1 MADYVDYKARTFLT
15 QSTNCDD
22 WDAINESLL
31 NLYDDDKLNVVFED
45 EHTPQFYSKKNW
57 SFQLHSEKGIS
68 HIRRSKN
75 HFDVF
80 IKHTSYMQTF
90 FI

>member
-1 MADYVDYKARTFLT
+1 MDYVDYKARTFLT

-45 EHTPQFYSKKNW
+45 EQTPQFYPKNEDVKADRTNE
-57 SFQLHSEKGIS
+57 LA
-68 HIRRSKN
+68 RRR
-75 HFDVF
+75 D
-80 IKHTSYMQTF
+80 
-90 FI
+90 